1 MHPLLNMVFLSF
13 STRQVGTEEY
23 RVVEWQGKVVEVMG
37 RDLFLVQ
44 LYSWLIGEPG
54 PFKVVRADE
63 MADWQFYADWEDLDW
78 EYSHVLRYGQE
89 RYAQAVLNQVQVKA
103 FVAEISPPAEPDET
117 STSAPPPKLKPPIDD
132 ERTLK
137 AKQAKLL
144 ERRAQ

>member
-54 PFKVVRADE
+54 PLQDFFVKMQQAGPV
-63 MADWQFYADWEDLDW
+63 
-78 EYSHVLRYGQE
+78 HV
-89 RYAQAVLNQVQVKA
+89 
-103 FVAEISPPAEPDET
+103 
-117 STSAPPPKLKPPIDD
+117 
-132 ERTLK
+132 
-137 AKQAKLL
+137 
-144 ERRAQ
+144 